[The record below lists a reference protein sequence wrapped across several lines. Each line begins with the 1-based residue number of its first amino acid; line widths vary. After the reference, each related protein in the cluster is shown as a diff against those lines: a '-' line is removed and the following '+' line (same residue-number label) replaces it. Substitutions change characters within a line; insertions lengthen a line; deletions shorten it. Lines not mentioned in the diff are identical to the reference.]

1 MCKRNPP
8 VRAIIKTVKQQE
20 VDSFMNTMK
29 AIQVAAKGE
38 PMKLVTIPIP
48 QPEKG
53 QVLLKVEACGIC
65 HGDSK
70 VIEGAASSYPRI
82 PGHEVVGIVDKL
94 GEDVTKWKIGQRV
107 GIGWHG
113 GHGHTT
119 ALTTDGGYAEYMV
132 AYEDGL
138 ISIPDEITAEEAAP
152 LLCAGETTFSA
163 LHNSSARMGDLVAV
177 SGIGGLGHLA
187 VQYARKA
194 GYEVAAIS
202 RGTDKKELA
211 MKLGAHH
218 YIDCE
223 LENPAESLKALGGAK
238 VILATAPKANVIS
251 SLMGGLGTKGELII
265 AAVDDTPLEWSA
277 MDFLMGPNTVKGT
290 FTDIN
295 EMEAAVKFSVLTNV
309 RPMIEIFPLEQAAEA
324 YEKMMAAK
332 THFRAVLR
340 IGKE

>member
-1 MCKRNPP
+1 MER
-8 VRAIIKTVKQQE
+8 
-20 VDSFMNTMK
+20 MK

-38 PMKLVTIPIP
+38 PMVLVEIPVP
-48 QPEKG
+48 QPGEG

-82 PGHEVVGIVDKL
+82 PGHEVVGIVEKL
-94 GEDVTKWKIGQRV
+94 GTGVTKWKVGQRV

-138 ISIPDEITAEEAAP
+138 ISIPNEITPEEVAP

-163 LHNSSARMGDLVAV
+163 LHNSGAKMGDLVAV

-187 VQYARKA
+187 VQYAKKA
-194 GYEVAAIS
+194 GYEVVAIS
-202 RGTDKKELA
+202 RGADKEHLA
-211 MKLGAHH
+211 RKLGAHH
-218 YIDCE
+218 YIDSE
-223 LENPAESLKALGGAK
+223 KEDPAETLRALGGAK
-238 VILATAPKANVIS
+238 VILATAPNAKVIS
-251 SLMGGLGTKGELII
+251 SMIGGLGVNGELII
-265 AAVDDTPLEWSA
+265 AAVDDTPLDWSA
-277 MDFLMGPNTVKGT
+277 MDFLNGPNTVKGT
-290 FTDIN
+290 FTDIK
-295 EMEAAVKFSVLTNV
+295 EMEAAVRFSILTDV
-309 RPMIEIFPLEQAAEA
+309 RPMIEVVPLEQAREA

-340 IGKE
+340 ISD

>member
-1 MCKRNPP
+1 M
-8 VRAIIKTVKQQE
+8 E
-20 VDSFMNTMK
+20 MMK

-38 PMKLVTIPIP
+38 PMRLVEIPVP
-48 QPEKG
+48 QPEEG

-82 PGHEVVGIVDKL
+82 PGHEVVGTVTKL
-94 GEDVTKWKIGQRV
+94 GAGVSKWKIGQRV

-138 ISIPDEITAEEAAP
+138 IAISDEITVEEAAP
-152 LLCAGETTFSA
+152 LLCAGETVFSA
-163 LHNSSARMGDLVAV
+163 LHNSSARMGDFVAV

-187 VQYARKA
+187 VQYAKKA

-202 RGTDKKELA
+202 RGADKEQLA
-211 MKLGAHH
+211 RQLGAHH
-218 YIDCE
+218 YIDSE
-223 LENPAESLKALGGAK
+223 KGNPAEALKALGGAK
-238 VILATAPKANVIS
+238 VILATAPNAKTIS
-251 SLMGGLGTKGELII
+251 SLMGGLGTNGELII

-277 MDFLMGPNTVKGT
+277 MDFLMGPNIVKGT
-290 FTDIN
+290 FTDIK
-295 EMEAAVKFSVLTNV
+295 EMEAAVRFSILTDV
-309 RPMIEIFPLEQAAEA
+309 RPMIEVFPLEQAREA

-340 IGKE
+340 MEN

>member
-1 MCKRNPP
+1 M
-8 VRAIIKTVKQQE
+8 E
-20 VDSFMNTMK
+20 MMK

-38 PMKLVTIPIP
+38 PMRLVEIPVP
-48 QPEKG
+48 QPEEG

-82 PGHEVVGIVDKL
+82 PGHEVVGTVAKL
-94 GEDVTKWKIGQRV
+94 GEGVSKWKIGQRV

-138 ISIPDEITAEEAAP
+138 IAISDEITAEETAP
-152 LLCAGETTFSA
+152 LLCAGETVFSA

-187 VQYARKA
+187 VQYAKKA

-202 RGTDKKELA
+202 CGADKEQLA
-211 MKLGAHH
+211 RQLGAHH
-218 YIDCE
+218 YIDSE
-223 LENPAESLKALGGAK
+223 KENPAEALKALGGAK
-238 VILATAPKANVIS
+238 VILATVPNAKTIS
-251 SLMGGLGTKGELII
+251 SLLGGLGTKGELII
-265 AAVDDTPLEWSA
+265 AAVDDMPLEWSA

-290 FTDIN
+290 FTDIK
-295 EMEAAVKFSVLTNV
+295 EMEAVVRFSILTDV
-309 RPMIEIFPLEQAAEA
+309 RPMIEVFPLEQAREA

-340 IGKE
+340 MEN

>member
-1 MCKRNPP
+1 M
-8 VRAIIKTVKQQE
+8 E
-20 VDSFMNTMK
+20 MMK

-38 PMKLVTIPIP
+38 PMKLVEIPVP
-48 QPEKG
+48 QPEEG

-82 PGHEVVGIVDKL
+82 PGHEVVGTVAKL
-94 GEDVTKWKIGQRV
+94 GEGVSKWKIGQRV

-132 AYEDGL
+132 AFEDGL
-138 ISIPDEITAEEAAP
+138 IAISDEITAEEAAP
-152 LLCAGETTFSA
+152 LLCAGETVFSA

-187 VQYARKA
+187 VQYAKKA

-202 RGTDKKELA
+202 RGADKEQLA
-211 MKLGAHH
+211 RQLGAHH
-218 YIDCE
+218 YIDSE
-223 LENPAESLKALGGAK
+223 KENPSEALKALGGAK
-238 VILATAPKANVIS
+238 VILATAPNAKTIS
-251 SLMGGLGTKGELII
+251 SLLGGLGTKGELII

-277 MDFLMGPNTVKGT
+277 MDFLMGPNIVKGT
-290 FTDIN
+290 FTDIK
-295 EMEAAVKFSVLTNV
+295 EMEAAVRFSILTDV
-309 RPMIEIFPLEQAAEA
+309 RPMIEVFPLEQAREA

-340 IGKE
+340 MEN

>member
-1 MCKRNPP
+1 M
-8 VRAIIKTVKQQE
+8 E
-20 VDSFMNTMK
+20 MMK

-38 PMKLVTIPIP
+38 PMKLVEIPVP
-48 QPEKG
+48 QPGEG

-82 PGHEVVGIVDKL
+82 PGHEVVGTVAKL
-94 GEDVTKWKIGQRV
+94 GPGVTRWNMGQRV

-119 ALTTDGGYAEYMV
+119 ALTTDGGYAQYMV

-138 ISIPDEITAEEAAP
+138 IAISDEITSEEAAP
-152 LLCAGETTFSA
+152 LLCAGETIFSA
-163 LHNSSARMGDLVAV
+163 LHNSCAHMGDLIAV

-187 VQYARKA
+187 VQYAKKA

-202 RGTDKKELA
+202 RGADKEALA
-211 MKLGAHH
+211 RKLGAHH
-218 YIDCE
+218 YIDSQK
-223 LENPAESLKALGGAK
+223 ENPAQELKALGGAK
-238 VILATAPKANVIS
+238 VILATAPNPKVIS
-251 SLMGGLGTKGELII
+251 SLMGGLGPKGELII
-265 AAVDDTPLEWSA
+265 AAVDDNPLDWSA

-290 FTDIN
+290 FTDIK
-295 EMEAAVKFSVLTNV
+295 EMEAAVRFSILTDV
-309 RPMIEIFPLEQAAEA
+309 RPMIEVFPLEQAREA
-324 YEKMMAAK
+324 YEKMMATK

-340 IGKE
+340 MAD

>member
-1 MCKRNPP
+1 M
-8 VRAIIKTVKQQE
+8 
-20 VDSFMNTMK
+20 SMMK

-38 PMKLVTIPIP
+38 PMKLVEIPIP
-48 QPEKG
+48 NPGEG

-70 VIEGAASSYPRI
+70 IIEGAASSYPRI
-82 PGHEVVGIVDKL
+82 PGHEVVGIIDKL
-94 GEDVTKWKIGQRV
+94 GTGVTKWKVGQRV

-163 LHNSSARMGDLVAV
+163 LHNSKARLGDLVAI

-187 VQYARKA
+187 VQYAKKA
-194 GYEVAAIS
+194 GYEVVAIS
-202 RGTDKKELA
+202 RGSDKEQLA
-211 MKLGAHH
+211 KKLGAHH
-218 YIDCE
+218 YIDSE
-223 LENPAESLKALGGAK
+223 KENPAEVLKSLGGAK
-238 VILATAPKANVIS
+238 VILATAPKAEVIS
-251 SLMGGLGTKGELII
+251 SLINGLSTGGELII
-265 AAVDDTPLEWSA
+265 AAVDEEPLNWSA

-295 EMEAAVKFSVLTNV
+295 EMEAAVRFSILTDV
-309 RPMIEIFPLEQAAEA
+309 RPMIEVFPLEKAREA

-332 THFRAVLR
+332 THFRAVLSMQ
-340 IGKE
+340 K

>member
-1 MCKRNPP
+1 MSMMR
-8 VRAIIKTVKQQE
+8 
-20 VDSFMNTMK
+20 

-38 PMKLVTIPIP
+38 PMKLVEIPV
-48 QPEKG
+48 PEPNES

-82 PGHEVVGIVDKL
+82 PGHEVVGVIDKL
-94 GEDVTKWKIGQRV
+94 GAGVTKWKVGQRV

-119 ALTTDGGYAEYMV
+119 ALTTDGGYAEYML

-138 ISIPDEITAEEAAP
+138 ILIPNEITAEEAAP

-163 LHNSSARMGDLVAV
+163 LHNSKARLGDLVAI

-187 VQYARKA
+187 IQYAKKA
-194 GYEVAAIS
+194 GYEVVAIS
-202 RGTDKKELA
+202 RGADKEPLAKE
-211 MKLGAHH
+211 LGAHH
-218 YIDCE
+218 YIDSE
-223 LENPAESLKALGGAK
+223 KENPAETLKALGGAK
-238 VILATAPKANVIS
+238 VILATAPNAEVIS
-251 SLMGGLGTKGELII
+251 SLMGGLGIDGELII
-265 AAVDDTPLEWSA
+265 AAVNEEPLNWYA

-295 EMEAAVKFSVLTNV
+295 EMEAAVRFSILTDV
-309 RPMIEIFPLEQAAEA
+309 RPMIEVFPLEKAREA

-332 THFRAVLR
+332 THFRAVLSME
-340 IGKE
+340 K

>member
-1 MCKRNPP
+1 MK
-8 VRAIIKTVKQQE
+8 
-20 VDSFMNTMK
+20 MMK
-29 AIQVAAKGE
+29 AVQVAAKGE
-38 PMKLVTIPIP
+38 PMTLVEIPVP
-48 QPEKG
+48 QPGEG

-82 PGHEVVGIVDKL
+82 PGHEVVGIVEKL
-94 GEDVTKWKIGQRV
+94 GPGATKWEKGQRV

-119 ALTTDGGYAEYMV
+119 ALTTDGGYAEYMA

-138 ISIPDEITAEEAAP
+138 IAIPGEITAEEAAP

-163 LHNSSARMGDLVAV
+163 LRNSSARPGDLIAV

-187 VQYARKA
+187 VQYAKKA

-202 RGTDKKELA
+202 RGPDKESLA
-211 MKLGAHH
+211 RSLGAHH
-218 YIDCE
+218 YIDSE
-223 LENPAESLKALGGAK
+223 KENPAEALKALGGAK
-238 VILATAPKANVIS
+238 VILATAPDAGVIS
-251 SLMGGLGTKGELII
+251 SLIGGLGTNGELIL
-265 AAVDDTPLEWSA
+265 AAVDDKPLGWSA
-277 MDFLMGPNTVKGT
+277 MDFLAGPNTVKGT
-290 FTDIN
+290 FTDIR
-295 EMEAAVKFSVLTNV
+295 EMEAAVRFSILTDV
-309 RPMIEIFPLEQAAEA
+309 RPMIEVFPLERAREA

-340 IGKE
+340 MARSVPRLS

>member
-1 MCKRNPP
+1 M
-8 VRAIIKTVKQQE
+8 E
-20 VDSFMNTMK
+20 MMK

-38 PMKLVTIPIP
+38 PMELVEIPVP
-48 QPEKG
+48 QPGEG

-82 PGHEVVGIVDKL
+82 PGHEVVGTVAKL
-94 GEDVTKWKIGQRV
+94 GAGVSKWKIGQRV

-138 ISIPDEITAEEAAP
+138 IAISDEITAEETAP
-152 LLCAGETTFSA
+152 LLCAGETVFSA

-187 VQYARKA
+187 VQYAKKA

-202 RGTDKKELA
+202 RGADKEELA
-211 MKLGAHH
+211 RQLGAHH
-218 YIDCE
+218 YIDSE
-223 LENPAESLKALGGAK
+223 KEDPAKALKALGGAK
-238 VILATAPKANVIS
+238 VILATAPNAKTIS
-251 SLMGGLGTKGELII
+251 SLMGGLGIKGELII
-265 AAVDDTPLEWSA
+265 AAVDDTPLDWSA
-277 MDFLMGPNTVKGT
+277 MDFLSGPNTVKGT
-290 FTDIN
+290 FTDIK
-295 EMEAAVKFSVLTNV
+295 EMEAAVRFSILTDV
-309 RPMIEIFPLEQAAEA
+309 RPMIEVFPLERAREA

-340 IGKE
+340 MEH

>member
-1 MCKRNPP
+1 
-8 VRAIIKTVKQQE
+8 
-20 VDSFMNTMK
+20 MNTMK

-119 ALTTDGGYAEYMV
+119 ALNTDGGYAEYMV